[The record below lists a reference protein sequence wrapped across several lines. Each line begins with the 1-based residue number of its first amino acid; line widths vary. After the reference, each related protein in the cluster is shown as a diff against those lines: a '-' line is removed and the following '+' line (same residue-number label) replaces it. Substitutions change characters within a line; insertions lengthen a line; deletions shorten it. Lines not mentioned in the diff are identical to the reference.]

1 MPYVFLAD
9 DAFPLSKRCLK
20 PYSESC
26 LTPIKRILNYRLSRV
41 RRVTENAF
49 GTLTNRFRV
58 FTTKICLD
66 PVKAM
71 IITLATLA

>member
-9 DAFPLSKRCLK
+9 DASPLGKRCLK
-20 PYSESC
+20 PYSQSF
-26 LTPIKRILNYRLSRV
+26 LTPTKRIFNYRLSRV

-58 FTTKICLD
+58 LQRKYVWI
-66 PVKAM
+66 PSKP
-71 IITLATLA
+71 